1 MGLCERLFPIRIK
14 QHSFG
19 LIRMLGNIHAFMK
32 NPTQPVATEQ
42 QRIALD
48 KMRNSA
54 RLAVE
59 DHWRN
64 FLTLVHIDKRKA
76 IEAMKSFDAT
86 INMLIKDMS
95 EPDASLFRQT
105 FEVEREKILDEY
117 DRNPDA
123 LKARLGLT
131 NQVPTFTRSRNR
143 QGLDELAVRTVVR
156 ATVWESVRS
165 VFRLFR

>member
-1 MGLCERLFPIRIK
+1 
-14 QHSFG
+14 
-19 LIRMLGNIHAFMK
+19 MK
-32 NPTQPVATEQ
+32 TPTQPVATDQ

-76 IEAMKSFDAT
+76 IEAQKSFDAT
-86 INMLIKDMS
+86 MNMLTEHMP
-95 EPDASLFRQT
+95 EPDASLFRQAID
-105 FEVEREKILDEY
+105 VEREKILDEY

-123 LKARLGLT
+123 LKARLGLR
-131 NQVPTFTRSRNR
+131 NQVPASTRSQHR
-143 QGLDELAVRTVVR
+143 QGLGELAVRTAVR
-156 ATVWESVRS
+156 ATVWESIRS
-165 VFRLFR
+165 IFRMFR

>member
-1 MGLCERLFPIRIK
+1 M
-14 QHSFG
+14 
-19 LIRMLGNIHAFMK
+19 
-32 NPTQPVATEQ
+32 PTQPAATEQ

-64 FLTLVHIDKRKA
+64 FLTLVHIDKSKA
-76 IEAMKSFDAT
+76 IEALNSFDAT
-86 INMLIKDMS
+86 INMLTEHIP
-95 EPDASLFRQT
+95 EPNASLFRQT
-105 FEVEREKILDEY
+105 IETEREKVLDEY

-131 NQVPTFTRSRNR
+131 NQECASIRLQNR
-143 QGLDELAVRTVVR
+143 QGFGELAVRTAVR
-156 ATVWESVRS
+156 ATVWESIRS
-165 VFRLFR
+165 MFRLFR